1 MFKYILTSVLTL
13 LLVGYLELVAFRP
26 STKILPAKPTPTTA
40 QAIPVPPTIT
50 PTAIPTPSLQVTYQ
64 GIDDDKVKSYN
75 FTSIYN
81 GNGPHVLR
89 VLEPNKPAVGV
100 AHNFLYLLPVVK
112 ENPAPAEDVIEILRG
127 LNAQNKYNLTIILPS
142 FSLDPWYADHPTD
155 PNLRY
160 ESFMVKELQPW
171 VKENLSKSGSEQHWL
186 LGLSKSGLGAID
198 LLFRHPNTFTLAAAW
213 DFPADMPTFDQY
225 NAALIYGTAD
235 NYQSNYQ
242 LTADFLETYKK
253 PFLTQNR
260 IWISGF
266 SGYESDISDL
276 DKLLTQHGLVHT
288 TGTPMNRAHIWGSG
302 WIPEALSALNQLSP
316 KLLL

>member
-26 STKILPAKPTPTTA
+26 PQKILPAKPTPTIV
-40 QAIPVPPTIT
+40 QATPVPPTILPI
-50 PTAIPTPSLQVTYQ
+50 PTPTPSLQVTYQ
-64 GIDDDKVKSYN
+64 RTDDDQVKTYN

-81 GNGPHVLR
+81 GKGTHVLR
-89 VLEPNKPAVGV
+89 VLEPDKPAVGV

-112 ENPAPAEDVIEILRG
+112 ENPPPEEDVIAILRS
-127 LNAQNKYNLTIILPS
+127 LNAQNKYNLTLILPS

-155 PNLRY
+155 PDLRY

-171 VKENLSKSGSEQHWL
+171 VKDNLATTGSEQHWL

-198 LLFRHPNTFTLAAAW
+198 LLLRHPDTFTLAAAW

-225 NAALIYGTAD
+225 NATLIYGSAD

-242 LTADFLETYKK
+242 LTPNFLEKYKN
-253 PFLTQNR
+253 PFLSQNR

-266 SGYESDISDL
+266 SGYASDISDF
-276 DKLLTQHGLVHT
+276 DKLLTQHSLLHT
-288 TGTPMNRAHIWGSG
+288 AGTPTSRTHIWGSG
-302 WIPEALSALNQLSP
+302 WIPEALSALNQLSL
-316 KLLL
+316 KIIK